1 MKTVGRFWAGR
12 LFGTNTG
19 NVAAEL
25 NGEGDE
31 VTGEVRFLDDRLGAV
46 VYSVRGSF
54 DGANISLTGEVVK
67 SPEGLV
73 NGAVTIT
80 GSLNPAGEV
89 RGQWKSDIGTGGTF
103 VLYPHDA
110 PQRAAADGLPEQLS
124 SRPRTVGAVR
134 LYADDVR
141 ELISLLGRDF
151 SPGIRVVV
159 TYEEHGTRVS
169 KFAPAFIKDDL
180 VRLGKLKYLK
190 LNLQEHEA
198 HGLNRVAS
206 IELSATGTNDV
217 LVQGVQESWVVGKSE
232 ALTARLRSHEKVFA
246 TTFRRHGLNINGVML
261 LVTLVLLPELPL
273 WRRAIFLALVVA
285 IAAVV
290 AQLHSR
296 FIPNALIYLTPR
308 KPGFWERAAP
318 QVVSWTIA
326 ASAALVGAIGYGLL
340 KGWFPGWLQ

>member
-1 MKTVGRFWAGR
+1 MAKVGRFWAGR

-19 NVAAEL
+19 NVAVEL
-25 NGEGDE
+25 NGEGDNL
-31 VTGEVRFLDDRLGAV
+31 TGEVRFLDDRLGAV
-46 VYSVRGSF
+46 VYSVKGSF
-54 DGANISLTGEVVK
+54 DGSNISLTGEVAK
-67 SPEGLV
+67 SPEGLT
-73 NGAVTIT
+73 NGVVTIT
-80 GSLNPAGEV
+80 GSLTSAGDV

-103 VLYPHDA
+103 ILYPHDV
-110 PQRAAADGLPEQLS
+110 PQPTATGGLPEQLS
-124 SRPRTVGAVR
+124 TRLRSVGAVR

-141 ELISLLGRDF
+141 ELIAFLGRDF
-151 SPGIRVVV
+151 SPGIRVIV
-159 TYEEHGTRVS
+159 TYEENGTRVS
-169 KFAPAFIKDDL
+169 KFAPAFVANDL

-217 LVQGVQESWVVGKSE
+217 LVQGVQESWVVGKAE

-261 LVTLVLLPELPL
+261 LITLVLLPELPL
-273 WRRAIFLALVVA
+273 WRRAVFLALVVA

-296 FIPNALIYLTPR
+296 FIPNALIYLTPQE
-308 KPGFWERAAP
+308 PGFWERAAP
-318 QVVSWTIA
+318 QVVSWAIA

-340 KGWFPGWLQ
+340 RGWFPGWLQ